1 MQLHTSIYFRH
12 YNILLWKFFSG
23 SKCTSIGPGHLN
35 ITFRSDMP
43 ITFFISEFTHKHQM
57 EQCDRYIR
65 SECDVQR
72 TITSKQVLHIPS
84 RSSWKFRRLRLEEYL
99 GISNICYLILVLL
112 GLLLPIF
119 SVLFLSLVDSCALY
133 LPALGIVKDRFQ
145 RRSDDQSVISSK

>member
-84 RSSWKFRRLRLEEYL
+84 RSSWKFRTRRLRLEEYL

-112 GLLLPIF
+112 GLVTPYFFCTLLESSQF
-119 SVLFLSLVDSCALY
+119 MNSALLY
-133 LPALGIVKDRFQ
+133 SILTFGGNPMISQ
-145 RRSDDQSVISSK
+145 SSK